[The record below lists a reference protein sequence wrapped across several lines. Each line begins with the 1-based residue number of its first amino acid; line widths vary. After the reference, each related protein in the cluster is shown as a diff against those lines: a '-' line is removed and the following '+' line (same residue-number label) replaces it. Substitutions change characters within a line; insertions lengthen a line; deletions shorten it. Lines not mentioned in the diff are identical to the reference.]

1 MGLIDLTHKGPKFPR
16 PLVAMPNLKDL
27 ITSLPDK
34 VRLEVND
41 RLQEQQSTNL
51 KVVGEWADLVHGRVT
66 TIYGSEPQTRL
77 ALYGK
82 LQTPLDSHQ
91 QYLLQHKKCRA
102 APWELL
108 KETPLYFLDDF
119 LAPSLVKL
127 SYFLGTS
134 M

>member
-1 MGLIDLTHKGPKFPR
+1 MGLIDPTRKGPKFPR

-51 KVVGEWADLVHGRVT
+51 KAVGEWADLVHGRVT
-66 TIYGSEPQTRL
+66 TIHGPELQERLANGVKENL
-77 ALYGK
+77 ALYGR
-82 LQTPLDSHQ
+82 LHTPLDSHQ
-91 QYLLQHKKCRA
+91 QHLLQHKKCRA
-102 APWELL
+102 TPWELL

-119 LAPSLVKL
+119 LAP
-127 SYFLGTS
+127 
-134 M
+134 